1 MELQLILDNSTTKL
15 NISSLEIQ
23 KMLFINHALED
34 GWNIEKSGESY
45 IFKKKHE
52 EKIEYFRD
60 SYLKDF
66 IKAHSNFLKELN

>member
-1 MELQLILDNSTTKL
+1 MELQLLIDGVPTKL
-15 NISSLEIQ
+15 NISTREIQ
-23 KMLFINHALED
+23 KMFFINNALED

-52 EKIEYFRD
+52 EKVEYFRD

-66 IKAHSNFLKELN
+66 IKTHLNFLK